1 MGMISFKKYKRVEE
15 VRPVEVAPKN
25 EQKLP
30 VEEKIVV
37 TEPKVEKELESP
49 VQIEE
54 VKEPVKRGSSR
65 SKK

>member
-15 VRPVEVAPKN
+15 MKPEVIVAKN
-25 EQKLP
+25 KAEEPIKEKL
-30 VEEKIVV
+30 VI

-49 VQIEE
+49 VQIED

-65 SKK
+65 NKK